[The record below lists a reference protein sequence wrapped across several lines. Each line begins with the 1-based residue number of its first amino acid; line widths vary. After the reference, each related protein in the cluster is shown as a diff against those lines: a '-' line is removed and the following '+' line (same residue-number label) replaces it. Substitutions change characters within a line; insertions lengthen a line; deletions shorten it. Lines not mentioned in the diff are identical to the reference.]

1 MSFSCSF
8 CNKNYKSYQSFW
20 NHNKIYHPNE
30 IIHIISNNKI
40 RNFQCTQCNKK
51 FTTKHCMEIHMVNAC
66 KKKPNENEVIKAKLC
81 ELEKKLKE
89 AMDYNEFMNKLEKNH
104 KNNTQNIDKPK
115 TPEKPDN
122 KYLFDNIEEDN
133 KIIVE
138 ENKTLTYNEK
148 NITIRPEDNYIDAH
162 ELCKVD
168 NKQFD
173 DWFSLESTKEIIAD
187 LSINSVQKIDG
198 KIWIHPDLA
207 QSLAYWISPNCGL
220 VVSKWIKKIYSKDA
234 LENEIK
240 IKNKKIKILEDMCI
254 KKQKRQEY
262 PQSNVIYMLTTLDN
276 YKKGIYIIG
285 KAKKLTNRLSS
296 YNKTAEHKVIYY
308 KECIDEN
315 IMNLVE
321 LMVLTKLDHYREKA
335 NRDRFILPKDCNI
348 SLFIDTINQSIEFL
362 TPKNKINEIEL

>member
-1 MSFSCSF
+1 
-8 CNKNYKSYQSFW
+8 
-20 NHNKIYHPNE
+20 
-30 IIHIISNNKI
+30 
-40 RNFQCTQCNKK
+40 
-51 FTTKHCMEIHMVNAC
+51 
-66 KKKPNENEVIKAKLC
+66 
-81 ELEKKLKE
+81 
-89 AMDYNEFMNKLEKNH
+89 
-104 KNNTQNIDKPK
+104 
-115 TPEKPDN
+115 
-122 KYLFDNIEEDN
+122 
-133 KIIVE
+133 
-138 ENKTLTYNEK
+138 
-148 NITIRPEDNYIDAH
+148 
-162 ELCKVD
+162 LCKAE

-187 LSINSVQKIDG
+187 LSINSVQKIHG

-207 QSLAYWISPNCGL
+207 QSLAYWISSNCGL

-240 IKNKKIKILEDMCI
+240 ILEDMCI

-262 PQSNVIYMLTTLDN
+262 PQRNVIYMLTTLDN

-335 NRDRFILPKDCNI
+335 NRDRFILPKDSNI
-348 SLFIDTINQSIEFL
+348 SLFIDFL